1 MDFIE
6 DFIDLIVVWLVI
18 LIILNDFLKNVFK
31 KMSKLN
37 IIIGVVVEYIGIL
50 YYNINYILY
59 LIFSIKFLF

>member
-18 LIILNDFLKNVFK
+18 LIILNDFFKNVFK

-37 IIIGVVVEYIGIL
+37 IIIGVVEEYIGIL

-59 LIFSIKFLF
+59 LIFSIKFIF